1 MVWNFAKFVI
11 RNVVFVMNYW
21 KMEKVDVPLKM
32 LTLGAKPA
40 CCMFSEK
47 IELLALKSNE
57 CKVCIQNV
65 F

>member
-1 MVWNFAKFVI
+1 MF
-11 RNVVFVMNYW
+11 
-21 KMEKVDVPLKM
+21 PLKM